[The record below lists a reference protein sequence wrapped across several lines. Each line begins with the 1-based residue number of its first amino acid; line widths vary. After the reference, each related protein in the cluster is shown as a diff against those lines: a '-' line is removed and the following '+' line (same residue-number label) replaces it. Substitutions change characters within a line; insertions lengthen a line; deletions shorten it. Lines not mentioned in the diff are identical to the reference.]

1 MGREGVDWRRMD
13 GNEGWMGGGEGGERG
28 RGEGMERGDRW
39 EEEESS
45 LSTYLSICLSTSL
58 CSSLQKR
65 LTEVQEQIAQINKEE
80 ELFKWT
86 PTTYP
91 QLEQVQ
97 ASLEPFMQLFSTVLK
112 WQKAEKKFMDGTF
125 LEIDAED
132 TQAKVCVCV
141 CVGED
146 GEGVRV
152 K

>member
-1 MGREGVDWRRMD
+1 MAYIEPLCTH
-13 GNEGWMGGGEGGERG
+13 
-28 RGEGMERGDRW
+28 
-39 EEEESS
+39 
-45 LSTYLSICLSTSL
+45 LSTYLSIYL

-65 LTEVQEQIAQINKEE
+65 LTEVQEQIVQINKEE

-91 QLEQVQ
+91 QLDQVQ
-97 ASLEPFMQLFSTVLK
+97 SSLEPFMHLFSMVLK

-141 CVGED
+141 CVWGGGGGG
-146 GEGVRV
+146 GEGGG
-152 K
+152 